1 MDNKSDMSKEQEVRL
16 DAENSSGNNDST
28 QESAATE
35 SNRSCEVDEKKVK
48 EISESGLKRV
58 EDGDKETSDNNDKVC
73 RKPSLIELENE
84 LLENAIFIVRNGL
97 VYYYDK
103 AAHYYRL
110 VDEDDVIEI
119 FRSSVNFDLYNTN
132 NLRVYNELYRFIK
145 TDPSLKCDKESKRT
159 YCNLKNGIYFLKDEE
174 LVVHDPKYYT
184 FTRIN
189 ASYDENVDCPT
200 FRRFVEDITGGRKDL
215 EQRLLMALG
224 YLLVET
230 RKGKFFF
237 VAGYLPNTGKSVLLN
252 FIQRLYPPEAV
263 SNLPVGDLGGRFES
277 EALLN
282 ARINISSDLPQD
294 PLSTSAVAKL
304 KQITGG
310 DTVQVQRKNRVS
322 KKLDHP
328 VKLVFASNHP
338 IMLKYDD
345 EAFWNRLVY
354 LPFNNRVLEED
365 PNLGKKLWRERNGI
379 VTKLLKA
386 AKELEDLDYKFPPIE
401 DDVRR
406 GTVQKRDVDYIR
418 DFIEDC
424 CDIEDHDAKC
434 PVDEM
439 KKRYEDY
446 CERNMLP
453 KCSSQ
458 KFNRFMESK
467 GIFQD
472 RPKINGKQ
480 VRAFMG
486 IKLRQEH
493 RVDLFEFGKRHSK

>member
-1 MDNKSDMSKEQEVRL
+1 MDKSDMSKEQEVRL
-16 DAENSSGNNDST
+16 DAEDSNCDNDST
-28 QESAATE
+28 QESAAIE
-35 SNRSCEVDEKKVK
+35 SNKSCEGYEKKVK
-48 EISESGLKRV
+48 EIAEAGIERV
-58 EDGDKETSDNNDKVC
+58 EDSDEDKDRDKEC
-73 RKPSLIELENE
+73 RKPSLIELEKE

-97 VYYYDK
+97 VYYYDE

-119 FRSSVNFDLYNTN
+119 FRSSVNFELYNTS
-132 NLRVYNELYRFIK
+132 NLRVYNELYRFLK
-145 TDPSLKCDKESKRT
+145 TDPLLKWDRELKGS
-159 YCNLKNGIYFLKDEE
+159 YCNLKNGIYFLKNEE
-174 LVVHDPKYYT
+174 LVEHDSNYIT
-184 FTRIN
+184 FTCLN
-189 ASYDENVDCPT
+189 ASYDEYAECPT
-200 FRRFVEDITGGRKDL
+200 FKKFVEDITGGRKDL
-215 EQRLLMALG
+215 KNRLLMALG

-277 EALLN
+277 EVLLN

-310 DTVQVQRKNRVS
+310 DTVQIQRKNRVS

-345 EAFWNRLVY
+345 EAFWNRLIY
-354 LPFNNRVLEED
+354 LPFNNRVMKED
-365 PNLGKKLWRERNGI
+365 PKLGKKLWKERDGI
-379 VTKLLKA
+379 VTFLLKA
-386 AKELEDLDYKFPPIE
+386 AKKLDDLDYKFPPIE

-406 GTVQKRDVDYIR
+406 GTVQKRPVDYIS

-424 CDIEDHDAKC
+424 CDIEDCSAIC
-434 PVDEM
+434 PIADL
-439 KKRYEDY
+439 KDRYENY
-446 CERNMLP
+446 CQRNMLP
-453 KCSSQ
+453 LCRSRK
-458 KFNRFMESK
+458 KFNDFMESK
-467 GIFQD
+467 GIF
-472 RPKINGKQ
+472 RAKKYVNKTQ
-480 VRAFMG
+480 VWVFLG
-486 IKLRQEH
+486 IRL
-493 RVDLFEFGKRHSK
+493 KREKRLDFLELANSLDE